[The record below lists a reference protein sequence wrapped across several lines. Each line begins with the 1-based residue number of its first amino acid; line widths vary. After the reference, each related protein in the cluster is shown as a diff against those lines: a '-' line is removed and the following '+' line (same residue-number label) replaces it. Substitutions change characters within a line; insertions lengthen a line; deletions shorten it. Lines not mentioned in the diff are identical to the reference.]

1 MFISLQISRPNKQ
14 NKLKQTSKQTNKQTN
29 KNKEQILVI
38 EQILLKQELY
48 LTTCSTATVQLITA
62 RIRK

>member
-14 NKLKQTSKQTNKQTN
+14 NKLKQTNKQTN

-38 EQILLKQELY
+38 EQILLNKELY

>member
-1 MFISLQISRPNKQ
+1 MFISLQISRTNKQ
-14 NKLKQTSKQTNKQTN
+14 NKIKQTNKQTN